1 LSLYLDTSLLVANFT
16 NEAATR
22 AVQAWFDRQDTARLA
37 ISDWTITEFSSALGV
52 KLRTGQ
58 IEAQRRA
65 AALAAF
71 SVAVSES
78 FTALPVAREHYR
90 RAAGIIDEA
99 ENLRAGD
106 ALHLAV
112 AGANDLC
119 LVTLDRLLAA
129 TGLKFGIATQGIDW
143 RS

>member
-58 IEAQRRA
+58 ICGPACKRDP
-65 AALAAF
+65 
-71 SVAVSES
+71 VSG
-78 FTALPVAREHYR
+78 VI
-90 RAAGIIDEA
+90 G
-99 ENLRAGD
+99 
-106 ALHLAV
+106 V
-112 AGANDLC
+112 
-119 LVTLDRLLAA
+119 
-129 TGLKFGIATQGIDW
+129 
-143 RS
+143 